1 MCLLARQLKLH
12 FLFWDDFYS
21 RVPNSR
27 VGRWGWSFSNVTA
40 SFLLRIIHF
49 KTDRERDTERETE
62 RETER
67 DTERDTQRETHRETH
82 RERHTER
89 DTQRDT
95 EIMQGKPNSKADQ
108 IP

>member
-49 KTDRERDTERETE
+49 KTDRERDTERET
-62 RETER
+62 
-67 DTERDTQRETHRETH
+67 QRETHRETH

>member
-1 MCLLARQLKLH
+1 MCLLARLLKLH

-21 RVPNSR
+21 MVPNSR
-27 VGRWGWSFSNVTA
+27 VGRWGCSFSNVTA

-49 KTDRERDTERETE
+49 KTDRERD
-62 RETER
+62 
-67 DTERDTQRETHRETH
+67 RETH

>member
-1 MCLLARQLKLH
+1 MCLLARLLKLH

-21 RVPNSR
+21 MVPNSR

-62 RETER
+62 RDTQRETQRER
-67 DTERDTQRETHRETH
+67 QRETHRERHT
-82 RERHTER
+82 ERHTER

>member
-49 KTDRERDTERETE
+49 KTDRERHTERE
-62 RETER
+62 
-67 DTERDTQRETHRETH
+67 TQRETHRETH